1 MPVVVLVGVAAVL
14 SPLLVLACWPSTG
27 RRRTT
32 ATTRRNLTRGLFA
45 PTVDIGSLESRRSG
59 AGAVL
64 RALTPEG
71 SARRVRRLR
80 ELAGRPEGWTMSRLL
95 WAKVGLVVA
104 VLGIAAL
111 TVAESPGPLWLAVVL
126 AAAVALY
133 YLPELLLW
141 SRAQERE
148 QAITR
153 ELPDTLDQMTIAVE
167 AGLGFDAAL
176 SRAASNGT
184 GPLALELSRTLQ
196 DISVGRPRRDA
207 FLALVQRTQVPDLQR
222 FVSAINQADAYGIS
236 VAGVLRV
243 QADEMRLKRRQR
255 AEEKAMKVPVK
266 VVFPLMLCILP
277 ATMVVVLGPAII
289 SLGSSLG

>member
-1 MPVVVLVGVAAVL
+1 MPVVVLLAVAAVL
-14 SPLLVLACWPSTG
+14 SPLLVLACWPPTG

-32 ATTRRNLTRGLFA
+32 GTTRRNLTRGSFA

-64 RALTPEG
+64 RALTPER

-104 VLGIAAL
+104 VLVIAA
-111 TVAESPGPLWLAVVL
+111 TTAAESPGPLTLGVVA
-126 AAAVALY
+126 AAAVGLY
-133 YLPELLLW
+133 FLPELLLW

-148 QAITR
+148 QAITG

-176 SRAASNGT
+176 SRAAANGT
-184 GPLALELSRTLQ
+184 GPLAVELARTLQ

-222 FVSAINQADAYGIS
+222 FIAAINQADAYGIS

-277 ATMVVVLGPAII
+277 ATMVVLLGPAII